1 MIKIDSHT
9 HIIPKTL
16 PKWTEKFGYGN
27 FIQLDHYRAGYARM
41 MQGDKFF
48 REIKSNCWD
57 ADLRIKEYAEYQTQV
72 QVVCTIPVLF
82 GYHAKPLHG
91 LEISEY
97 LNDDI
102 AQLVTKYPKNYI
114 GLATLPMQNAELAIK
129 ELERCKKLGFKGI
142 QIGSNINDKNLSED
156 EFFPIF
162 QACERLDMAVMV
174 HPWNM
179 MGKGQ
184 MDKYWLVKL
193 KYH

>member
-1 MIKIDSHT
+1 MDGEV
-9 HIIPKTL
+9 
-16 PKWTEKFGYGN
+16 WVWKFYSTRSLSSRLCQN
-27 FIQLDHYRAGYARM
+27 DA
-41 MQGDKFF
+41 GDKFF

-129 ELERCKKLGFKGI
+129 ELERCK
-142 QIGSNINDKNLSED
+142 S
-156 EFFPIF
+156 
-162 QACERLDMAVMV
+162 
-174 HPWNM
+174 
-179 MGKGQ
+179 
-184 MDKYWLVKL
+184 
-193 KYH
+193 